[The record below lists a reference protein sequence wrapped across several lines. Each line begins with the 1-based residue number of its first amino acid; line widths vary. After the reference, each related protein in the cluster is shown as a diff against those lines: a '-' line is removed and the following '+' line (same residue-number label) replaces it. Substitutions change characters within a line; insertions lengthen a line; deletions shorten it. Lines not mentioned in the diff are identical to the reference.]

1 MLRLPARQAVF
12 VLGEMLLA
20 LLAYFIPDWKR
31 LSLTCAGITAAYLIS
46 FVAAKESPR
55 WLAMRVRVL
64 VFSKEVRGGGGRS
77 SGIQGGSQCGK

>member
-1 MLRLPARQAVF
+1 MTACTFNAFPLPSTPPPSHCLLQAVF

-55 WLAMRVRVL
+55 WLAMRVRVRATTD
-64 VFSKEVRGGGGRS
+64 E
-77 SGIQGGSQCGK
+77 